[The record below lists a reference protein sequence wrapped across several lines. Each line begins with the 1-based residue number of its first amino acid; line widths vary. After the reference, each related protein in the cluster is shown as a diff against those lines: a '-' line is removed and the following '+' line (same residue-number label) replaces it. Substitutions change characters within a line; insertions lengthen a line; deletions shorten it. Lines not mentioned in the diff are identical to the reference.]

1 MKGKYSLMVLAMMVC
16 LVSCNKFYPGSRAA
30 IGKKLLTGEC
40 LASAEMS
47 YNEVYRSTMVNENRF
62 IFGFSLD
69 LSDYEHETIRFME
82 YRYIPS
88 DDIFKSF
95 GKNRKAVKNAFETIF
110 DRCDNDLSRKHRD
123 FSVVTILY
131 DGGISLTANKEF
143 AGYPAGE
150 DLAPAIEDVEAGH
163 FHPEWYLAENVG
175 TIFEI
180 PLDYLKLL
188 DMVISFSIPMEQYQ
202 LTDEKVTFELNVPV
216 KVVKYLTWLNDKIT
230 DPDAPVPYEEEVLH
244 CRFTTDYGLR

>member
-30 IGKKLLTGEC
+30 IGKKIIDRRMSC
-40 LASAEMS
+40 SAEMS

-95 GKNRKAVKNAFETIF
+95 GKNRKAVKN
-110 DRCDNDLSRKHRD
+110 K
-123 FSVVTILY
+123 
-131 DGGISLTANKEF
+131 
-143 AGYPAGE
+143 
-150 DLAPAIEDVEAGH
+150 
-163 FHPEWYLAENVG
+163 
-175 TIFEI
+175 
-180 PLDYLKLL
+180 LK
-188 DMVISFSIPMEQYQ
+188 PY
-202 LTDEKVTFELNVPV
+202 LTDAIMIFPV
-216 KVVKYLTWLNDKIT
+216 KIGNFRLSLFYTT
-230 DPDAPVPYEEEVLH
+230 EVFH
-244 CRFTTDYGLR
+244 